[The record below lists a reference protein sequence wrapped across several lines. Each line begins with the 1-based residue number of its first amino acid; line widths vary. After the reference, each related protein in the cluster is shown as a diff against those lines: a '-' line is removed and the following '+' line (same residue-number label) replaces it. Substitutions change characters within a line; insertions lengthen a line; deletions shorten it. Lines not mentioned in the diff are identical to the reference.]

1 MNLAALEKGGGQL
14 QSATEEVDARTATG
28 RFTRGML
35 FEVAAFESDRI
46 AETWKEAYAH
56 RVRDRLPPLGRA
68 RFGYSRL
75 GRVRDE
81 EDPQRTRRDKSDPD
95 PERYVPDPWL
105 GPVLAGMYRAY
116 ARGQGGPVI
125 ARGLNERGIPNTYGN
140 PWSGRTVVDV
150 LDSGFGAGY
159 LRLHDPRCDCG
170 AAARCRRKVRVG
182 GRHEAVI
189 SDGEWRAYLARREET
204 RTIAPRHLAPVYP
217 VSGLV
222 RCGHCGSAVVVASP
236 ARRNGDVTF
245 ACSKRRM
252 TGGCPGNPSVSL
264 VALMR
269 EVRAFL
275 EDLAA
280 EADAE
285 EVTRERAVRR
295 TRGDES
301 RLRRQLADADR
312 SLAAL
317 AVRRAETPPEVMPDS
332 AWEEAARKL
341 TARRTLLDRQLSA
354 ASREAAAAEA
364 DPLPAI
370 TGLMEN
376 WDDSS
381 GPEMNRMLR
390 DVIRVIRV
398 WRTGQAGRDERG
410 HFLPAPAQV
419 KVVPRWMPDE

>member
-1 MNLAALEKGGGQL
+1 
-14 QSATEEVDARTATG
+14 
-28 RFTRGML
+28 
-35 FEVAAFESDRI
+35 
-46 AETWKEAYAH
+46 
-56 RVRDRLPPLGRA
+56 
-68 RFGYSRL
+68 
-75 GRVRDE
+75 
-81 EDPQRTRRDKSDPD
+81 
-95 PERYVPDPWL
+95 
-105 GPVLAGMYRAY
+105 
-116 ARGQGGPVI
+116 VI

-170 AAARCRRKVRVG
+170 APARCRRKVLAG

-189 SDGEWRAYLARREET
+189 GDGEWRAYLARRDET

-264 VALMR
+264 LALMR

-275 EDLAA
+275 EGLAA
-280 EADAE
+280 EADAQA
-285 EVTRERAVRR
+285 VTRQGTARQTRA
-295 TRGDES
+295 DES

-312 SLAAL
+312 ALAAL
-317 AVRRAETPPEVMPDS
+317 AVRRAETPSEVMPDS

-341 TARRTLLDRQLSA
+341 TARRTLLGRQLAA

-364 DPLPAI
+364 DPLPAVKA
-370 TGLMEN
+370 LMES
-376 WDDSS
+376 WGDSS
-381 GPEMNRMLR
+381 GAEMNLDLR
-390 DVIRVIRV
+390 EVIRVIRV
-398 WRTGQAGRDERG
+398 WRTGQAGRDEKG

-419 KVVPRWMPDE
+419 NVVPRWMPGE